1 MEQSKRSNRS
11 PKELLREILE
21 NLRKPQLLDDH
32 PWAIKNSL
40 EAATIGE
47 SSGEQLVQKTFAV
60 FRKMTPNQPPRVGK
74 RLDTQWGVFGIL
86 AAQYF
91 YPFQVNKPFP
101 TSLKEAWH
109 SMDDAILYFA
119 FGQSEGISETDAKIY
134 RFAGNEL
141 EPLANSTLSDWHRKG
156 IEQLAEMIQMESKL
170 VTPSQPPEVTT
181 RKANPTRK
189 ILLFAFAAL
198 AIVSAVLVG
207 LKGFSLY
214 QKVQS
219 IRQKAAALEDQI
231 APSPKLEKLPEVTA
245 LVHELRVELDALQI
259 EAEPYLWAAP
269 YFGWIPKYGGTIRQA
284 EDVLVLAQ
292 NLATAADEGLT
303 AVGPAIETALLNDQ
317 PLEAM
322 DILLQL
328 QSASPQLLNAQVSLA
343 KAQEARNH
351 IDPEQLIPSIG
362 NIITNR
368 IDPLFSSLSGAFPM
382 EDALTMVRVAPTLLG
397 SGKAGPQTYL
407 ILMQNEDELRP
418 TGGYLT
424 AAGSAVVM
432 DGKLISI
439 KIESSELI
447 DDLSK
452 PYPIPPRQ
460 FEEFMNIEM
469 FLFRDSNWFTNFPTT
484 ASWAEYFYSYSRA
497 TSSDGVIAIDMQT
510 IVRLLKTLGS
520 VEVEGVEAPITDSNV
535 LEYMRSAEETRPP
548 GVKGPWDRKQ
558 FISRLAEPLLKKILN
573 ARGQTWTKLAPVL
586 VGLLEEKHILVQM
599 DDADASTFLEKRGWD
614 GAVHIPENSDF
625 LMVVDANMGY
635 NKSNAIMETSIN
647 YQIDLS
653 ELSAPSGYIQIQQN
667 NLSKLDVPCTPFAI
681 TEEINTQIIAGIPYY
696 NINEC
701 HWGYLR
707 VYTPEGTN
715 LVRSNPK
722 EIPAEATLIGQVIP
736 ARTDDLGDEDIPGAQ
751 VFGMMV
757 ITPTQQSTVTEFE
770 YILPETIISQQPA
783 GNGLLYRLKI
793 QKQPGIAA
801 YPLTISFKLPAGAQI
816 NNATIPLQENSGVW
830 SANLELIKDVEI
842 EVGFTP

>member
-1 MEQSKRSNRS
+1 MEQSKRSNQS

-21 NLRKPQLLDDH
+21 NLRKPHVLDDH
-32 PWAIKNSL
+32 PWAHDSL
-40 EAATIGE
+40 KAEATGE
-47 SSGEQLVQKTFAV
+47 GSGERLVQRTFAV
-60 FRKMTPNQPPRVGK
+60 FRNMIPNQPPRTGK

-91 YPFQVNKPFP
+91 YPFHINKPFP
-101 TSLKEAWH
+101 TSLKEAWY
-109 SMDDAILYFA
+109 SIDDAILYFV
-119 FGQSEGISETDAKIY
+119 FGQKEGVSDSDLKIY
-134 RFAGNEL
+134 KFAGNEP

-156 IEQLAEMIQMESKL
+156 MEQLAEMMQMESKL
-170 VTPSQPPEVTT
+170 VTPPQPSEIAS
-181 RKANPTRK
+181 RKPSPTKK
-189 ILLFAFAAL
+189 ILLFSAAAL
-198 AIVSAVLVG
+198 VILLTVFLG
-207 LKGFSLY
+207 MKGFSLY

-219 IRQKAAALEDQI
+219 IRQKAAALEGQL
-231 APSPKLEKLPEVTA
+231 APSPKLENLPEVTA
-245 LVHELRVELDALQI
+245 LVHELRIELDALQA
-259 EAEPYLWAAP
+259 EAQPYLWAAP
-269 YFGWIPKYGGTIRQA
+269 YFGWVPKYGGTIRQA

-303 AVGPAIETALLNDQ
+303 AIGPAIETALLNDQ
-317 PLEAM
+317 PLEVM

-328 QSASPQLLNAQVSLA
+328 QTASPQLLNAQVSLA
-343 KAQEARNH
+343 KAQEARNQ
-351 IDPEQLIPSIG
+351 IDPDQLIPSIG
-362 NIITNR
+362 NIITGR
-368 IDPLFSSLSGAFPM
+368 IDPLFSSISGAFPM
-382 EDALTMVRVAPTLLG
+382 EDALTLVRVAPTLLG

-452 PYPIPPRQ
+452 PYPIPPWQ

-469 FLFRDSNWFTNFPTT
+469 FLFRDSNWFTDFPTT

-520 VEVEGVEAPITDSNV
+520 VEVEGVESPITDKNV
-535 LEYMRSAEETRPP
+535 LEYMRTAEETPPP

-586 VGLLEEKHILVQM
+586 VGLLDEKHILVQM
-599 DDADASTFLEKRGWD
+599 DDADAASFLEKRGWD
-614 GAVHIPENSDF
+614 GAVHIPDHSDF

-653 ELSAPSGYIQIQQN
+653 DLAAPSGSLQIQQT
-667 NLSKLDVPCTPFAI
+667 NLSKLDVPCTPFVI
-681 TEEINTQIIAGIPYY
+681 TDEINIQILSGIPYY
-696 NINEC
+696 NIDEC

-707 VYTPEGTN
+707 VYTPEGTG
-715 LVRSNPK
+715 LVQSNPK
-722 EIPAEATLIGQVIP
+722 DIPAEATLTGQIIS
-736 ARTDDLGDEDIPGAQ
+736 ARTDNLGDEDIPGAQ

-757 ITPTQQSTVTEFE
+757 ITPAQQSTITEFE
-770 YILPETIISQQPA
+770 YDLPETVISQLPSE
-783 GNGLLYRLKI
+783 NEMLYRLRI
-793 QKQPGIAA
+793 QKQPGVAA
-801 YPLTISFKLPAGAQI
+801 YPLTIRLKLPAGAQL
-816 NNATIPLQENSGVW
+816 NTATIPLQENGGVW
-830 SANLELIKDVEI
+830 SADIELLKDLEV

>member
-1 MEQSKRSNRS
+1 MEQSKQSHRS

-32 PWAIKNSL
+32 PWAVSSSQ
-40 EAATIGE
+40 EVETIG
-47 SSGEQLVQKTFAV
+47 STPGERIVQRTCAV
-60 FRKMTPNQPPRVGK
+60 FGKMIPNQPPRAGK

-91 YPFQVNKPFP
+91 YPFQVNRPFP

-109 SMDDAILYFA
+109 SMDDAIFYFV
-119 FGQSEGISETDAKIY
+119 FGKSEGISETDLKIY
-134 RFAGNEL
+134 RFAGNEP

-156 IEQLAEMIQMESKL
+156 IEQLAEMMQMESKM
-170 VTPSQPPEVTT
+170 VPSPQSPEITT
-181 RKANPTRK
+181 RKSISAKK
-189 ILLFAFAAL
+189 ILLFALASLTILLAGFA
-198 AIVSAVLVG
+198 G

-219 IRQKAAALEDQI
+219 IQQKAAALEDLLS
-231 APSPKLEKLPEVTA
+231 PSPKLETLPEVTA
-245 LVHELRVELDALQI
+245 LVHELRVEFDALQI

-269 YFGWIPKYGGTIRQA
+269 YLGWVPKYGGTIRQA

-303 AVGPAIETALLNDQ
+303 AIGPAIESTLLNDQ
-317 PLEAM
+317 PLEVM

-343 KAQEARNH
+343 KAQEARNQ
-351 IDPEQLIPSIG
+351 IDPAQLIPSIG
-362 NIITNR
+362 SIITRR
-368 IDPLFSSLSGAFPM
+368 IDPLFSSISGAFPM
-382 EDALTMVRVAPTLLG
+382 EDALTLVRVAPTLLG

-452 PYPIPPRQ
+452 PYPIPPWQ
-460 FEEFMNIEM
+460 FTEFMNIEM
-469 FLFRDSNWFTNFPTT
+469 FLFRDSNWFTNFPAT

-520 VEVEGVEAPITDSNV
+520 VEVEGVESPITDSNV
-535 LEYMRSAEETRPP
+535 LKYMRSAEESRPP

-573 ARGQTWTKLAPVL
+573 ARGQAWTKLAPVL
-586 VGLLEEKHILVQM
+586 VDLLEEKHVLVQM

-614 GAVHIPENSDF
+614 GAVQIPADSDF

-635 NKSNAIMETSIN
+635 NKSNAIMETSIH
-647 YQIDLS
+647 YQVDLS
-653 ELSAPSGYIQIQQN
+653 DPSAPSGSLQIQQTN
-667 NLSKLDVPCTPFAI
+667 RSKLSVPCTPFVITDAI
-681 TEEINTQIIAGIPYY
+681 DIQITNGIPYY
-696 NINEC
+696 NIDEC

-707 VYTPEGTN
+707 VYTPEGAN

-722 EIPAEATLIGQVIP
+722 DIPAEATLTEQIIP
-736 ARTDDLGDEDIPGAQ
+736 ARTDNLGDEDIPGAQ

-757 ITPTQQSTVTEFE
+757 ITPTQESTVTEFA
-770 YILPETIISQQPA
+770 YDLPKTVITQQLS
-783 GNGLLYRLKI
+783 GSGLTYRLKI
-793 QKQPGIAA
+793 QKQPGVAA
-801 YPLTISFKLPAGAQI
+801 YPLTISIKLPEGAQI
-816 NNATIPLQENSGVW
+816 NNAAIPLEENSGAW
-830 SANLELIKDVEI
+830 SADIVLIKDLEFEI
-842 EVGFTP
+842 SFTP